1 MRHETFRNSSQTA
14 KEFQLTIRLQRA
26 KHGLMAGLHAACSW
40 SRLSSLSTV
49 LSLQSSL
56 KERCYWKLVSVFYH
70 LACTSWLLAIHQ
82 SVATRKHISSVK
94 RRRDARSHC
103 PGIVVSQEGERN
115 TGNTVKFILRH
126 PLLNTRRKTSHANSD
141 KPTCMSDLPVSIS
154 NSVQPQDGALQSDW
168 SITRQCLSWLEFQN
182 SRRQSHGA

>member
-1 MRHETFRNSSQTA
+1 MR
-14 KEFQLTIRLQRA
+14 LV
-26 KHGLMAGLHAACSW
+26 AGLDSRACLRSCLCKAF
-40 SRLSSLSTV
+40 SRKDAIGSL
-49 LSLQSSL
+49 
-56 KERCYWKLVSVFYH
+56 SVFYH

-82 SVATRKHISSVK
+82 SVATRKLSSVVETL
-94 RRRDARSHC
+94 DLHC
-103 PGIVVSQEGERN
+103 PGIVVSQEGERD

>member
-1 MRHETFRNSSQTA
+1 MV
-14 KEFQLTIRLQRA
+14 
-26 KHGLMAGLHAACSW
+26 GLHAACSW

-49 LSLQSSL
+49 LSLQSFL
-56 KERCYWKLVSVFYH
+56 KERCYWKLVCLLPLSLYQ
-70 LACTSWLLAIHQ
+70 LATSYIKVLRPENIFRL
-82 SVATRKHISSVK
+82 SSVVETL
-94 RRRDARSHC
+94 DLHC
-103 PGIVVSQEGERN
+103 PGIVVSQEGERD

>member
-94 RRRDARSHC
+94 SRRDAETY
-103 PGIVVSQEGERN
+103 VSSSLSLVSEAGEQD
-115 TGNTVKFILRH
+115 TGNTVKFH
-126 PLLNTRRKTSHANSD
+126 PSSHLSDYQENQPYERREAYL
-141 KPTCMSDLPVSIS
+141 SDLP
-154 NSVQPQDGALQSDW
+154 
-168 SITRQCLSWLEFQN
+168 
-182 SRRQSHGA
+182 SRFPCNRRLARYIVIGR